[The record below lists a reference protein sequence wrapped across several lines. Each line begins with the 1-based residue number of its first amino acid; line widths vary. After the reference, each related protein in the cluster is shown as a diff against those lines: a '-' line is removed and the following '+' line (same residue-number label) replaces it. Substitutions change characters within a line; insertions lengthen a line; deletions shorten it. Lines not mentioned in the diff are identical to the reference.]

1 MNKPITIVYEDFKQN
16 MINLINT
23 SGLPM
28 FVVEPVLQNCLA
40 EVRTV
45 MQRQYELDKEQYE
58 KSLQE
63 DKE

>member
-16 MINLINT
+16 MINIIND

-28 FVVEPVLQNCLA
+28 FMVEPVLQNCLS
-40 EVRTV
+40 EVRAV
-45 MQRQYELDKEQYE
+45 MQRQQEMDKEQYE

-63 DKE
+63 NNE